1 MKNYFEKGMQKMGNE
16 ITIRNVKAFVTAPH
30 GINLVIVK
38 VETNEPELFGYGCAT
53 FTWRYKAV
61 VTAIEEYLSPMLKGR
76 NAENIEDLWQTMK
89 GSSYWRNG
97 PVLNNAISGVDE
109 ALWDIKGKLAH
120 MPLYNL
126 FGGKSR
132 EGIAVYRHA
141 DANSI
146 EEVEE
151 QIRAYMEEGYR
162 YIRCHMG
169 TYGGNFD
176 GTRQIIAKPEG
187 APDGAYFH
195 PKMYMRS
202 VVQLFDRIRTDIG
215 WDLEIMHD
223 VHERLSLA
231 DTLAFAKEMEPFK
244 LFFLEDCLPP
254 DQGNYFKYLREQ
266 TCVPLAMGELFTNSA
281 EWKTIVQNQWIDF
294 IRVHLSDIG
303 GLTPAR
309 KLANFCEAY
318 GVRTA
323 WHGPNDLS
331 PIGMAAQ
338 MHLDLHVH
346 NFGIQ
351 EFAGFNEAE
360 MEVFPGCPQIR
371 NGYAYLNDTPGIG
384 VGFDEK
390 AAQKYPPVDMD
401 HSWMFARITDG
412 TAVRP

>member
-1 MKNYFEKGMQKMGNE
+1 MEKIVINE
-16 ITIRNVKAFVTAPH
+16 VKVFVTAPR
-30 GINLVIVK
+30 GINLVVVK
-38 VETNEPELFGYGCAT
+38 VQTNEPELYGYGCAT

-61 VTAIEEYLSPMLKGR
+61 VTAIEEYLAPMLKGKC
-76 NAENIEDLWQTMK
+76 ADNIEDLWQTMK

-109 ALWDIKGKLAH
+109 ALWDIKGKLAN
-120 MPLYNL
+120 MPLYSL

-141 DANSI
+141 DANCI
-146 EEVEE
+146 EAVEE
-151 QIRAYMEEGYR
+151 QIQTYMEEGYR
-162 YIRCHMG
+162 YVRCHMG

-176 GTRQIIAKPEG
+176 GKRQQIVKPDH

-195 PKMYMRS
+195 SRKYMQS
-202 VVQLFDRIRTDIG
+202 VVSLFDRIRTDIG
-215 WDLEIMHD
+215 WEIEVMHD
-223 VHERLSLA
+223 VHERL
-231 DTLAFAKEMEPFK
+231 TLAETLDFAKEMEAFK
-244 LFFLEDCLPP
+244 LFFLEDSLSP
-254 DQGNYFKYLREQ
+254 DQGSYFKYLREQ
-266 TCVPLAMGELFTNSA
+266 TSVPLAMGELFTNSM
-281 EWKTIVQNQWIDF
+281 EWKTLVQNQWIDF
-294 IRVHLSDIG
+294 MRAHISDIG

-351 EFAGFNEAE
+351 EYSGFNEAE
-360 MEVFPGCPQIR
+360 REVFPGCPEVR
-371 NGYAYLNDTPGIG
+371 NGYAYLNTQPGIG
-384 VGFDEK
+384 VGFNE
-390 AAQKYPPVDMD
+390 AAAAKYPPVDMD
-401 HSWMFARITDG
+401 HSWMFSRLADG

>member
-1 MKNYFEKGMQKMGNE
+1 MDQIK
-16 ITIRNVKAFVTAPH
+16 IRDIKVFVTAPRD
-30 GINLVIVK
+30 INLVVVK
-38 VETNEPELFGYGCAT
+38 VETTEPELYGYGCAT

-61 VTAIEEYLSPMLKGR
+61 VTAVEEYLRPMLKGMPVDD
-76 NAENIEDLWQTMK
+76 IEGLWQTMM

-97 PVLNNAISGVDE
+97 PILNNAISGVDE
-109 ALWDIKGKLAH
+109 ALWDIKGKRAK
-120 MPLYNL
+120 MPLYSL
-126 FGGKSR
+126 LGGKCR

-141 DANSI
+141 DGKSV
-146 EEVEE
+146 EEVEDC
-151 QIRAYMEEGYR
+151 IRKYMEEGYR
-162 YIRCHMG
+162 YVRCHMG

-176 GTRQIIAKPEG
+176 GRIQKMVKPEH
-187 APDGAYFH
+187 APEGAYFH
-195 PKMYMRS
+195 PRMYMES
-202 VVQLFDRIRTDIG
+202 VYHLFDRIRADIG

-223 VHERLSLA
+223 VHERL
-231 DTLAFAKEMEPFK
+231 TLAETLEFAKTMESYK

-254 DQGNYFKYLREQ
+254 DQVDFFKTLRYH
-266 TCVPLAMGELFTNSA
+266 TTVPLAMGELFTNPN
-281 EWKTIVQNQWIDF
+281 EWKTIVQNQWIDY

-309 KLANFCEAY
+309 KLAHFCEAY

-338 MHLDLHVH
+338 MHLDLNCH

-351 EFAGFNEAE
+351 EFSGFTKEEEA
-360 MEVFPGCPQIR
+360 VFPGCPTVKD
-371 NGYAYLNDTPGIG
+371 GYAYVSGQPGVG

-390 AAQKYPPVDMD
+390 EAQKYPAIDMD
-401 HSWMFARITDG
+401 HSWLFARLPDG